1 MYDLAIVGAGPAGLS
16 AAAYAIRKNL
26 SFLVIA
32 DTLGG
37 KALYRVNIPGA
48 AEHRVLRA
56 DQLVDGFRRELE
68 YLKDSYCI
76 GEVTAISASEQGYA
90 LRVRTASQTKEVLAG
105 NVIVATG
112 TRIRKL
118 GVAGETEFSG
128 RGLGYSVLSYSHLL
142 GGRRVFLYGDSQRTV
157 DSALE
162 AAAHAQSVVLLLEQM
177 GRYHEVYREK
187 LAGVK
192 NVTLYENRAVVG
204 FSGDNYCRSATLKD
218 ESGATEDVAADAFFL
233 ELRPAANS
241 DIVADLVETD
251 DHGHIVIDTRNRTSA
266 AGIFAAGDVTTA
278 GFEQSLV
285 AIGEGAKALLSAYE
299 RITWSA

>member
-1 MYDLAIVGAGPAGLS
+1 MYDLVIIGAGPAGLS

-26 SFLVIA
+26 SFLVVS
-32 DTLGG
+32 DSLGG

-76 GEVTAISASEQGYA
+76 GETTSVGTADQGYS
-90 LRVRTASQTKEVLAG
+90 LQVRTAAETKEVQAR
-105 NVIVATG
+105 NVLVATG
-112 TRIRKL
+112 IRVRKL
-118 GVAGETEFSG
+118 GVPGETEFSG
-128 RGLGYSVLSYSHLL
+128 RGLGYSALSYSHLL

-162 AAAHAQSVVLLLEQM
+162 AATHAESVILLLEQM
-177 GRYHEVYREK
+177 GRYHDIYREK

-192 NVTLYENRAVVG
+192 NVTLYENRSVVG
-204 FSGDNYCRSATLKD
+204 FGGDNYCRSVTLKD
-218 ESGATEDVAADAFFL
+218 QNGATEDVPADAFFL
-233 ELRPAANS
+233 ELRPVANS
-241 DIVADLVETD
+241 EIVTDLVETD

>member
-1 MYDLAIVGAGPAGLS
+1 MYDLVIIGAGPAGLS

-32 DTLGG
+32 DSLGG

-76 GEVTAISASEQGYA
+76 GEAIAVRSENQAYA
-90 LRVRTASQTKEVLAG
+90 LKAQTASQTKEVQARNIL
-105 NVIVATG
+105 VATG
-112 TRIRKL
+112 TRVRRL
-118 GVAGETEFSG
+118 GVPGETEFSG
-128 RGLGYSVLSYSHLL
+128 RGLGYSALSYSHLL
-142 GGRRVFLYGDSQRTV
+142 AGRRVFLYGDSQRTV

-162 AAAHAQSVVLLLEQM
+162 AATHAESVVLLLEQM
-177 GRYHEVYREK
+177 GRYHEIYREK

-192 NVTLYENRAVVG
+192 NVTLFENRSVAAFG
-204 FSGDNYCRSATLKD
+204 GDNYCRTVTLKD
-218 ESGATEDVAADAFFL
+218 ETGNTEELTADAFFL
-233 ELRPAANS
+233 ELRPDANS
-241 DIVADLVETD
+241 EIVADLVETD
-251 DHGHIVIDTRNRTSA
+251 EHGHIMIDTRNRTSA
-266 AGIFAAGDVTTA
+266 TGIFAAGDVTTA
-278 GFEQSLV
+278 GYEQSLV

-299 RITWSA
+299 RVTWSP